1 MFSTTAAIA
10 IGDSPKV
17 IRKATFGTH
26 VFWSL
31 LHSAIRIVFSASATA
46 TICNSPGI
54 IGLPALFTVKIH
66 FVPFLKR
73 NISPFSRN
81 SIKTNPKSLIYPP
94 IFQLKPFNGSSA
106 VFSCISL
113 IFSISPRIYSLVL
126 PTIPNIERG
135 RDNYSRQ
142 PLACIFSHKKSVE
155 FVQSTHSRF
164 GKTITE

>member
-1 MFSTTAAIA
+1 MFSATAAIA
-10 IGDSPKV
+10 VGDSPKV

-31 LHSAIRIVFSASATA
+31 LHSAIRIVFSASAAA
-46 TICNSPGI
+46 TICNSPGV

-73 NISPFSRN
+73 NIPSFPEN
-81 SIKTNPKSLIYPP
+81 SIKTDPKSLIHPP
-94 IFQLKPFNGSSA
+94 IFQPKTFNGSSA
-106 VFSCISL
+106 VFSCFSL

-126 PTIPNIERG
+126 PTIHNIERG

-155 FVQSTHSRF
+155 FMQFTQSRF
-164 GKTITE
+164 GKTYTE